1 MSHGDNTI
9 ILIRREAPTKN
20 GDHVYRREGV
30 KASVYVNKRIFGKG
44 VAPPDTMTVTAEEPI
59 FRRPS
64 DAVDPA
70 FAAAKAEK
78 LQARAERSRE
88 RAERALGD
96 DSAAAFS
103 ALTADSVASSTN
115 L

>member
-1 MSHGDNTI
+1 MSQGDNTI
-9 ILIRREAPTKN
+9 ILIRREEPTKN

-88 RAERALGD
+88 RAETALEK
-96 DSAAAFS
+96 ARLAEAN
-103 ALTADSVASSTN
+103 AEKANAVASSVQ
-115 L
+115 